1 MIPRFTFLSAAALA
15 LTLALVWGVPGMAR
29 AQSVDINLPEL
40 GDSAGAELSMQ
51 TEKKI
56 GQEIMNEIRARE
68 PTYLDDPEI
77 EAYLN
82 QLGNRL
88 AAASP
93 DPGIGFYFFPL
104 EDPMINA
111 FAMFGG
117 YIGVNSGLILAVQ
130 NESEL
135 AGVLAHEVSH
145 VTQRHLARGIAR
157 QNQISTASLL
167 AMAVALL
174 AANANPDVAGAAMAS
189 ASAGAV
195 QAQLGFSRDFEREA
209 DRIGFQTLEKAGFDV
224 RSMSAF
230 FARLQRA
237 TRIYENN
244 APVYLRT
251 HPLNVDRISDMQN
264 REQGHPYKQVPDSP
278 DFQFARARLQA
289 MRGTPTEAAAHFKT
303 LLAEQ
308 KTLNVA
314 ATQYGLAVAQM
325 RQKNWQ
331 GAENTLAGIR
341 QGKSAAPMIERLYA
355 EARIKRG
362 DLAGGLAVFRDALNR
377 YPDAIALVYAYGE
390 ALLENRRLEDAQNFL
405 DQSVRKRSADAR
417 LYKLQAR
424 SYAARGKTGQQHQA
438 LAEAYALEGR
448 LSAAIEQLE
457 LAQKSSGNDFYA
469 NSSIEAR
476 LRQFRLKQQEEAKI
490 Q

>member
-1 MIPRFTFLSAAALA
+1 MRFPFLSAPL
-15 LTLALVWGVPGMAR
+15 LLVSALVLSVPDMAR
-29 AQSVDINLPEL
+29 AQTVDIHLPEL
-40 GDSAGAELSMQ
+40 GDSASATLSMQ

-56 GQEIMNEIRARE
+56 GQEIMNEIRAQE
-68 PTYLDDPEI
+68 PTYLDDPEV

-93 DPGIGFYFFPL
+93 DLGIGFYFFPL

-145 VTQRHLARGIAR
+145 VTQRHLARGIVR

-167 AMAVALL
+167 AMAVAIL
-174 AANANPDVAGAAMAS
+174 AARSNSDVAGAAMAG
-189 ASAGAV
+189 ASAGAT
-195 QAQLGFSRDFEREA
+195 QAQLGFTRDFEREA

-251 HPLNVDRISDMQN
+251 HPLNVERISDMQN
-264 REQGHPYKQVPDSP
+264 REQGHPYKQVPDSLE
-278 DFQFARARLQA
+278 FQLVRARLQA
-289 MRGTPTEAAAHFKT
+289 MRGTPAEAVAHFKT

-314 ATQYGLAVAQM
+314 ATQYGLAVAEA
-325 RQKNWQ
+325 RQKDWQ
-331 GAENTLAGIR
+331 AAENTLAGIR
-341 QGKSAAPMIERLYA
+341 QGKNAPPMIERLYA

-362 DLAGGLAVFRDALNR
+362 DLAGGLAIFRDALNR
-377 YPDAIALVYAYGE
+377 YPNAIALVYAYGE
-390 ALLENRRLEDAQNFL
+390 ALLENHRLDDAQTFL
-405 DQSVRKRSADAR
+405 DQSVRKNSADAR
-417 LYKLQAR
+417 LYKLQAETC
-424 SYAARGKTGQQHQA
+424 AARGKTGQQHKA

-448 LSAAIEQLE
+448 LAAAIEQLE
-457 LAQKSSGNDFYA
+457 LAQKSGGNDFYT
-469 NSSIEAR
+469 NSAIEAR
-476 LRQFRLKQQEEAKI
+476 LRQFKLKQQEEAR
-490 Q
+490 QR